1 MKQLS
6 VQFSVY
12 LFHKQIPTKP
22 SKLTNR
28 GLNQEKQ
35 VKIDKTICMDPKK
48 TNNIWWTCVCI
59 NCFWL

>member
-48 TNNIWWTCVCI
+48 TNNIW
-59 NCFWL
+59 